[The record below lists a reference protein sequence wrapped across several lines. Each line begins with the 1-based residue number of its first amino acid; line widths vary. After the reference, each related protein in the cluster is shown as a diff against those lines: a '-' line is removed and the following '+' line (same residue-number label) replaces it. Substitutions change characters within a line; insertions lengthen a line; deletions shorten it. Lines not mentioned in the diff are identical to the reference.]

1 MNRTPSPCIPVRVGG
16 VATLAFLS
24 AITAMAQS
32 SSSTN
37 GPAVMDKSVVEGLSL
52 NETILPTARPLNS
65 VLGDDRSIVDT
76 PRSVTLVTKAQME
89 ARNISRTT
97 DFGQYSPGVYTPSRY
112 GLAGVPVMRGD
123 LAEIY
128 QNGQRVIYNRNSL
141 LPSFNGVEALDIVK
155 GPGSA
160 VFGPQGQGPGGYV
173 NFVTKVPYFDSFHGD
188 LTTRL
193 GTYVPGGQS
202 FFNPEWTLDFGGPV
216 NEKLAYRVSYLGR
229 EGDTYYRNT
238 KDNTQDI
245 YTALTWRPNETWTFD
260 WNAQLLTQ
268 RINEVIGINRVTQ
281 ELIDDRIYNAG
292 PVLPNNKFGDPLTS
306 TGAFG
311 SNSSFGLLDVSKTY
325 KTKIYPF
332 NTINGVFDSSGG
344 HLFHS
349 QLISTYV
356 ISDTAKVVNRA
367 YGEMQENK
375 KLSGYGYTEYVPE
388 DWMINDRTELH
399 YEFDPKLGNWEV
411 PIKTISG
418 IDFRYSKLLS
428 YQDFSAE
435 PFFLYDAVAS
445 PTTYLLPSYTPGTS
459 YGGGFNVPGAPGYG
473 GNPFP
478 SSGNQDSTLSQTG
491 FFTQWDMQLF
501 EKFSIVAGGRG
512 DYMDASA
519 ASPEFVEKKRG
530 AMYDS
535 SASVFDGSVFVSGIY
550 KITPQVSSYVT
561 YDLVNAVSGS
571 ANFGGVD
578 GTGGD
583 SRLKRSLSTESE
595 LVEVGSKASLFKNT
609 VFVGGSLF
617 TQSRVAP
624 QLAGPPIGIDT
635 RGIEL
640 EAYYQPNRNFNASAN
655 LTAQEAYQ
663 GDTGYQQTG
672 NYLDGYPTTFIQD
685 GKPGTGAGSP
695 NYNFTPRGKVRAASV
710 PKFLFNAYL
719 TYQLDCGLGASFG
732 PQVQGSQWQNQQGTL
747 IIPAQYSINA
757 FVFYKQPK
765 WEVQVNFFN
774 VTDERN
780 WTSID
785 PGFAGNDVIYAEM
798 PFRVSG
804 QLKFKF

>member
-1 MNRTPSPCIPVRVGG
+1 MNRNSIPCIPSRIGG

-24 AITAMAQS
+24 ALTAVAQ

-37 GPAVMDKSVVEGLSL
+37 GPAVMEKSVVEGLSL
-52 NETILPTARPLNS
+52 SETILPTARPLNS

-160 VFGPQGQGPGGYV
+160 VYGPQGQGPGGYV
-173 NFVTKVPYFDSFHGD
+173 NFVTKVPYFDSFHGE
-188 LTTRL
+188 LSTKL

-202 FFNPEWTLDFGGPV
+202 FFNPEWTLDFGGPISD
-216 NEKLAYRVSYLGR
+216 KLAYRVSYLGR

-238 KDNTQDI
+238 KDNTQDLF
-245 YTALTWRPNETWTFD
+245 TALTWRPIETWTFD
-260 WNAQLLTQ
+260 WNAQFLTQ

-281 ELIDDRIYNAG
+281 ELIDKGIYNAG

-311 SNSSFGLLDVSKTY
+311 SNSSFALLDLSKTY
-325 KTKIYPF
+325 KAKIYPYE
-332 NTINGVFDSSGG
+332 TLGGVFDSSGG

-356 ISDTAKVVNRA
+356 ISDTAKIINRA
-367 YGEMQENK
+367 YGETQENK

-388 DWMINDRTELH
+388 DWMVNDRTEVH
-399 YEFDPKLGNWEV
+399 FEFEPKLGSWQI

-418 IDFRYSKLLS
+418 TDVRYSRLIS

-435 PFFLYDAVAS
+435 PFFIYDVKAN
-445 PTTYLLPSYTPGTS
+445 PTTFKLPSYTPGTS
-459 YGGGFNVPGAPGYG
+459 YGGGFNVPGVPGYG

-478 SSGNQDSTLSQTG
+478 SSGNQDSTLTQAG
-491 FFTQWDMQLF
+491 FFTQWDMELF

-519 ASPEFVEKKRG
+519 ANPAFVEKAKG
-530 AMYDS
+530 AFYDA
-535 SASVFDGSVFVSGIY
+535 SASVFDSSVYVSGIY
-550 KITPQVSSYVT
+550 KFTPQVSGYVT

-571 ANFGGVD
+571 SNFGGVD
-578 GTGGD
+578 GTGGV
-583 SRLKRSLSTESE
+583 SGLKRSLSTESE
-595 LVEVGSKASLFKNT
+595 LVEVGSKASLLKNT
-609 VFVGGSLF
+609 VFLGAAAF
-617 TQSRVAP
+617 TQSRLAP
-624 QLAGPPIGIDT
+624 QLKGDPIGIDT

-663 GDTGYQQTG
+663 GDGGYQQTG
-672 NYLDGYPTTFIQD
+672 SYLDGYPSTFIQD
-685 GKPGTGAGSP
+685 GKSGTGNGSP
-695 NYNFTPRGKVRAASV
+695 NYNFTPRGKIRAASV
-710 PKFLFNAYL
+710 PKFLFNAYM
-719 TYQLDCGLGASFG
+719 TYQFDSGFGISFG
-732 PQVQGSQWQNQQGTL
+732 PQVQGSQWQDQQGSL

-757 FVFYKQPK
+757 FIFYKQPK

-774 VTDERN
+774 LTDERN

-785 PGFAGNDVIYAEM
+785 PGFAGSDVIYPEQ

>member
-1 MNRTPSPCIPVRVGG
+1 MNRNSTPCIPSRIGG

-24 AITAMAQS
+24 ALTAVAQ

-37 GPAVMDKSVVEGLSL
+37 GPAIMDKSVVEGLSL
-52 NETILPTARPLNS
+52 SETILPTARPLNS
-65 VLGDDRSIVDT
+65 VLGDDRSIIDT

-160 VFGPQGQGPGGYV
+160 VYGPQGQGPGGYV
-173 NFVTKVPYFDSFHGD
+173 NFVTKVPYFDGFHGD

-202 FFNPEWTLDFGGPV
+202 YFNPEWTLDFGGPV

-229 EGDTYYRNT
+229 EADTYYRNT

-245 YTALTWRPNETWTFD
+245 YTALTWRPNENWTFD
-260 WNAQLLTQ
+260 WNAQAYTQ

-281 ELIDDRIYNAG
+281 ELIDNWIYNAG
-292 PVLPNNKFGDPLTS
+292 PALPNNKFGDPLTS

-311 SNSSFGLLDVSKTY
+311 SNSGFALLDVSKTH
-325 KTKIYPF
+325 KVKVYPY
-332 NTINGVFDSSGG
+332 NTINGDFDSSGG

-349 QLISTYV
+349 QLISTYTV
-356 ISDTAKVVNRA
+356 NDTTKVVNRA
-367 YGEMQENK
+367 YGEFQENK

-399 YEFDPKLGNWEV
+399 YEFDPKIGSKEI

-418 IDFRYSKLLS
+418 FDIRYQRLLS
-428 YQDFSAE
+428 YQDFSTE
-435 PFFLYDAVAS
+435 PFFLYDATA
-445 PTTYLLPSYTPGTS
+445 PTSTLLLPSHTPGTS
-459 YGGGFNVPGAPGYG
+459 YGGGFNIPGVPGYG

-478 SSGNQDSTLSQTG
+478 GSGNQDSHFADSG

-512 DYMDASA
+512 DYIDAAA
-519 ASPEFVEKKRG
+519 ASPVFVEKARG
-530 AMYDS
+530 AMYN
-535 SASVFDGSVFVSGIY
+535 SAATAFDGSVFVSGIY
-550 KITPQVSSYVT
+550 KFTPNTSGYVT
-561 YDLVNAVSGS
+561 YDLVNAVTGS
-571 ANFGGVD
+571 SNFGGVD
-578 GTGGD
+578 GSGGN
-583 SRLKRSLSTESE
+583 SGLKRAISTESE
-595 LVEVGSKASLFKNT
+595 LIEVGSKTSLLGNT
-609 VFVGGSLF
+609 VFGSAALF
-617 TQSRVAP
+617 KQSRLAP
-624 QLAGPPIGIDT
+624 QLKGDPIGIDT

-640 EAYYQPNRNFNASAN
+640 EAYYQPNRNFNMSAN

-663 GDTGYQQTG
+663 TDSGYQQTG

-685 GKPGTGAGSP
+685 GLPGTAGGSP

-710 PKFLFNAYL
+710 PKFLFNTYV
-719 TYQLDCGLGASFG
+719 TYQFDSGFGMSVG
-732 PQVQGSQWQNQQGTL
+732 PQFQGSQWQNQQGTL
-747 IIPAQYSINA
+747 IIPAQYTINA
-757 FVFYKQPK
+757 FLFYKQPK
-765 WEVQVNFFN
+765 WEVQINFLN
-774 VTDERN
+774 LTDERN

-785 PGFAGNDVIYAEM
+785 PGFAGNDVIYPEQ